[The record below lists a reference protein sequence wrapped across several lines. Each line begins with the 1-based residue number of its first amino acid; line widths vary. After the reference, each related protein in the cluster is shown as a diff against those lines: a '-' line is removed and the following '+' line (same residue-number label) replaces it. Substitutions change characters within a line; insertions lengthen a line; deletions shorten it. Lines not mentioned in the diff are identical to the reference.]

1 MAANC
6 TRNTSPTHKGR
17 NTVVMVVVSLYSQQ
31 ESDQRLE
38 TFGRCYFL
46 GMNPVP
52 LSRPHVG
59 VSSPSTVPVPETEL
73 WSAGFVARAFTC
85 RAILLAHFLL
95 FIQSRITLQ
104 EMEPFTM
111 VRSSLN

>member
-52 LSRPHVG
+52 LSARNGEP
-59 VSSPSTVPVPETEL
+59 VPVL
-73 WSAGFVARAFTC
+73 LTC
-85 RAILLAHFLL
+85 HGKRL
-95 FIQSRITLQ
+95 T
-104 EMEPFTM
+104 P
-111 VRSSLN
+111 